1 MPIVADDVKFPRA
14 VAVLRHDPLSGTV
27 DHVIE
32 PLKAWQCP
40 VLLPLDLTTLPRS
53 RYLIHPAKQL
63 HEAGIEVGF
72 VLGDNPQTMR
82 FTMYRVMELV
92 RHGLP
97 QDVALRGLTLV
108 PAKALGVDKKVGT
121 LEVGKNADLLVF
133 QGDPLAPTGH
143 LDSVWLG
150 GKEVP
155 LQP

>member
-1 MPIVADDVKFPRA
+1 
-14 VAVLRHDPLSGTV
+14 
-27 DHVIE
+27 
-32 PLKAWQCP
+32 
-40 VLLPLDLTTLPRS
+40 
-53 RYLIHPAKQL
+53 
-63 HEAGIEVGF
+63 
-72 VLGDNPQTMR
+72 MR

-97 QDVALRGLTLV
+97 ADVALRGLTLV

-133 QGDPLAPTGH
+133 QGDPLAPTGQ